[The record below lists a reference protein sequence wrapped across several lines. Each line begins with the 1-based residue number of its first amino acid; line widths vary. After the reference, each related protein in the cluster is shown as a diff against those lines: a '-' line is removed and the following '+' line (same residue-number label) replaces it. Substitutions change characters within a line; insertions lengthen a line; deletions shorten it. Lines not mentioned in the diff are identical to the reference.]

1 MELCSYAFRRAKKPH
16 SCDVCGFEIVP
27 GSEYI
32 SVKSMQD
39 GKFWYNKEH
48 IHCDAILNAYTK
60 KTCGEIEWGEYNRV
74 LEWIH
79 DEACSECGCSSA
91 CRREGKEIFNCT
103 KVLRTVLSPTILPSA
118 IESVKR
124 NIRI

>member
-1 MELCSYAFRRAKKPH
+1 MELCSYTFRKAKKPH

-32 SVKSMQD
+32 SIRSMQD
-39 GKFWYNKEH
+39 GKFWHNKEH
-48 IHCDAILNAYTK
+48 IHCDAILNAFTK
-60 KTCGEIEWGEYNRV
+60 QTCCEIEWGKYDSV

-79 DEACSECGCSSA
+79 DEACSECPCVNDCKKDGM
-91 CRREGKEIFNCT
+91 EIMNCT